1 MCMSHIDSFIV
12 GNSGLFDCVVGS
24 YDKIAVYVYACFI
37 FVEPCSFDNFYT
49 EKVSDLQKQMKIK
62 IENRAKKPQRP
73 RIQESCGIPKQE
85 RGVSGRPWQAGGRRA
100 AVSIRTG

>member
-1 MCMSHIDSFIV
+1 HIA
-12 GNSGLFDCVVGS
+12 GAQR
-24 YDKIAVYVYACFI
+24 Y
-37 FVEPCSFDNFYT
+37 